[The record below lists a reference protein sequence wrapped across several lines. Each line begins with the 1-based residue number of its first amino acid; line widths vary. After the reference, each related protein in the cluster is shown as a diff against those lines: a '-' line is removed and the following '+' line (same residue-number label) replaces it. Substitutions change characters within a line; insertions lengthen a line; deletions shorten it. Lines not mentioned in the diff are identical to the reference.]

1 MSEETLGEEDG
12 TSAGRDGKRIYVM
25 EDPDAI
31 KHMDALFGVLE
42 VRCNPKV
49 SATPSYSITEDATA
63 NAELLDALFAVI
75 NNKDEASDGDAVN
88 TKSWRDRELPP
99 SFFGAGS
106 VNDGRERESSSAP
119 ETPEPRETSSSSPPP
134 PVEAAAVRLASATPL
149 VVVATRD
156 CLTYYIE

>member
-1 MSEETLGEEDG
+1 MNEETLGEEDSA
-12 TSAGRDGKRIYVM
+12 SAGRDGKRIYLM

-31 KHMDALFGVLE
+31 KHMDALFGVLK
-42 VRCNPKV
+42 VRCNPEV
-49 SATPSYSITEDATA
+49 SATPSYSITEDATT
-63 NAELLDALFAVI
+63 NAEILDALFAVI

-88 TKSWRDRELPP
+88 KRSWRDRELPP

-106 VNDGRERESSSAP
+106 VDDGPRRESESTP

-134 PVEAAAVRLASATPL
+134 PVETAAVQLASPAPL